1 MKSGMPIPQNVYQY
15 LESIGILEQGT
26 EEEISAAKK
35 HYWATYK
42 AAWRKAKRSTETE
55 FITSWT
61 DDELQ
66 ILDNAAKR
74 HHISRTR
81 FIKQATLAY
90 INSIFIVPDS
100 KAVRNIAQLIGLT
113 LNSLQELIDS
123 ENISTAEGKQ
133 AIEHF
138 YSLEHT
144 ILSTLHNPKSLEQ
157 HITDLISEHPNA
169 KEKILSIIN
178 TTESV

>member
-1 MKSGMPIPQNVYQY
+1 MYQY
-15 LESIGILEQGT
+15 LESLGILEQGT
-26 EEEISAAKK
+26 KEEISAAKK

-55 FITSWT
+55 FITSWN

-66 ILDNAAKR
+66 VLDDAAKR
-74 HHISRTR
+74 HHTSRTQ

-90 INSIFIVPDS
+90 INSSFIVPDS
-100 KAVRNIAQLIGLT
+100 KAVRSIGQLIGLT

-123 ENISTAEGKQ
+123 ENISAGEGKQ
-133 AIEHF
+133 AIENF

-157 HITDLISEHPNA
+157 HITELISEHPNA

-178 TTESV
+178 TIDPI